1 MPNFAH
7 FVVNDVILPK
17 RPYISFFS
25 GQRPRYLCRIGE
37 DMRRLFKAVLYL
49 GVFGFIA
56 LVAYAYL
63 GPFFGADFS
72 APQVEVREPVIL
84 NAD

>member
-17 RPYISFFS
+17 RPYISFVS
-25 GQRPRYLCRIGE
+25 GQRPRPGCRIEGGMVRLLKFIVYLC
-37 DMRRLFKAVLYL
+37 F
-49 GVFGFIA
+49 FGFLGI
-56 LVAYAYL
+56 VGYAYI

-72 APQVEVREPVIL
+72 APQTEIRKPVTL

>member
-1 MPNFAH
+1 
-7 FVVNDVILPK
+7 
-17 RPYISFFS
+17 
-25 GQRPRYLCRIGE
+25 
-37 DMRRLFKAVLYL
+37 MRRLFKAVLYL
-49 GVFGFIA
+49 SVVGFIA